1 MLSRLSLDRG
11 SRLQLK
17 LGLAVLASAGVFA
30 LFLVQYSSQRLERAY
45 AEGGRSTA
53 LAIATVFENDF
64 KAADLERPTRL
75 RARID
80 ALVAL
85 EPAIEKISLY
95 RVSRRGPERVVS
107 TDRAAV
113 GSETRP
119 RDVEPI
125 STGRYSY
132 REAQVEGKHL
142 AELSFPLREEA
153 GQRPAA
159 AMGLYY
165 ELAPLDRALSTDRWL
180 LAVAAALASLLLA
193 LFVVA
198 LLRRALFAPLE
209 RLRAATHELAAGGPG
224 SRLGW
229 SRSDEI
235 GTLARDFD
243 AMSEE
248 LKVSHER
255 LRTVVESAPMVI
267 FALDREGVFT
277 LGEGRS
283 LEALG
288 LRPGEVVGRSVY
300 DVYADSP
307 HVLDRV
313 RRALDGEM
321 PSAVIEAGE
330 LSFDARF
337 FPVRDET
344 DEVSAVIGVGT
355 DITERVRA
363 ERERE
368 LLQGRLAQSQR
379 LESVGQLAGG
389 VAHDF
394 NNLLAVILNYASFV
408 EEELPEGE
416 LREDVEEIR
425 RAAERAAALTHQLLV
440 FSRRDVVDPKLVDL
454 NAVVENLEKLLRR
467 TIGDQIDLRT
477 RLASNVPVKADP
489 GQVEQVLVNLAVN
502 ARDAMPDGGTLTIA
516 SEDAELDEAYARS
529 HTDVAAGRYVRLSV
543 ADTGEG
549 MPEEVRQRALEP
561 FFSTKPKDKGTGLG
575 LATVYG
581 IVTQAGGHLQLD
593 SEPGRGTVV
602 SAYLPAAGSERAVP
616 AQAKGQVGHGM
627 QHGLDSLRGGETIL
641 VVEDEDGVRDVA
653 YRILSRDGYFV
664 LAARN
669 GADALGVVDGHEA
682 QIDLLLTDVVMPEM
696 SGAQLAD
703 RMARVQPELKVLYTS
718 GYTSDA
724 RVLDGVLEGDV
735 PFLQKPFSAEQL
747 RHKVRETLGEGRE
760 REAAE
765 PRMGI
770 ST

>member
-11 SRLQLK
+11 PRLQVK
-17 LGLAVLASAGVFA
+17 LGLAVLAGAGVFA
-30 LFLVQYSSQRLERAY
+30 LFLVQYSLQRLERAY
-45 AEGGRSTA
+45 AEAGRSTA
-53 LAIATVFENDF
+53 LAIATDFENHF
-64 KAADLERPTRL
+64 EAADLERPARL

-80 ALVAL
+80 AVMAL
-85 EPAIEKISLY
+85 HPAIEKISLY
-95 RVSRRGPERVVS
+95 RVSPSGPQRVVS
-107 TDRAAV
+107 TDRAALGTEVGPHDV
-113 GSETRP
+113 GSIR
-119 RDVEPI
+119 
-125 STGRYSY
+125 TGRYSY
-132 REAQVEGKHL
+132 RAERAEGKRV
-142 AELSFPLREEA
+142 AELNFPLREEE
-153 GQRPAA
+153 GQRPTAA
-159 AMGLYY
+159 LDLYY
-165 ELAPLDRALSTDRWL
+165 DLSPLDRALSRDRWL
-180 LAVAAALASLLLA
+180 LTVVAALTTLLLA
-193 LFVVA
+193 LFVAA

-209 RLRAATHELAAGGPG
+209 RLRAATHELAAGRPG

-235 GTLARDFD
+235 GTLARDFH

-248 LKVSHER
+248 LKISHER
-255 LRTVVESAPMVI
+255 LRTVVQSAPMVL
-267 FALDREGVFT
+267 FALDREGDFT
-277 LGEGRS
+277 LSEGRG
-283 LEALG
+283 LKALG
-288 LRPGEVVGRSVY
+288 LQPGERVGRSVY
-300 DVYADSP
+300 DVYADCP
-307 HVLDRV
+307 KILDGV
-313 RRALDGEM
+313 RRALDGETV
-321 PSAVIEAGE
+321 SALSETGE
-330 LSFDARF
+330 LTFDTRF
-337 FPVRDET
+337 FPVRDESG
-344 DEVSAVIGVGT
+344 EVSAVSGVAT
-355 DITERVRA
+355 DITERVQA

-408 EEELPEGE
+408 GEELPEGE

-425 RAAERAAALTHQLLV
+425 RAAERGAALTHQLLV

-454 NAVVENLEKLLRR
+454 NAVVEDLEKLLRR
-467 TIGDQIDLRT
+467 TIGEQIDLRT

-489 GQVEQVLVNLAVN
+489 GQIEQVLVNLVVN
-502 ARDAMPDGGTLTIA
+502 ARDAMPDGGVLTIA
-516 SEDAELDEAYARS
+516 SADAELDEAYARS
-529 HTDVAAGRYVRLSV
+529 HSDVTAGHYVRLSV
-543 ADTGEG
+543 ADTGLG

-602 SAYLPAAGSERAVP
+602 SAYLPAAPGSERAVP
-616 AQAKGQVGHGM
+616 AQVKG
-627 QHGLDSLRGGETIL
+627 GGETIL

-653 YRILSRDGYFV
+653 HRILSRDGYSV
-664 LAARN
+664 LAARD
-669 GADALGVVDGHEA
+669 GADALAVVEGHEA

-703 RMARVQPELKVLYTS
+703 RMARAQPELKVLYSS

-747 RHKVRETLGEGRE
+747 RHKVRETLGEGCG

-765 PRMGI
+765 PRTGI
-770 ST
+770 STRRKVGAE

>member
-11 SRLQLK
+11 PRLQVK
-17 LGLAVLASAGVFA
+17 LGLAVLAGAGVFA
-30 LFLVQYSSQRLERAY
+30 LFLVQYSLQRLERAY
-45 AEGGRSTA
+45 AEAGRSTA
-53 LAIATVFENDF
+53 LAIATDFENHF
-64 KAADLERPTRL
+64 EAADLERPARL

-80 ALVAL
+80 AVMAL
-85 EPAIEKISLY
+85 HPAIEKISLY
-95 RVSRRGPERVVS
+95 RVSPSGPQRVVS
-107 TDRAAV
+107 TDRAALGTEVGPHDV
-113 GSETRP
+113 GSIR
-119 RDVEPI
+119 
-125 STGRYSY
+125 TGRYSY
-132 REAQVEGKHL
+132 RAERAEGKRV
-142 AELSFPLREEA
+142 AELNFPLREEE

-159 AMGLYY
+159 ALDLYY
-165 ELAPLDRALSTDRWL
+165 DLSPLDRALSRDRWL
-180 LAVAAALASLLLA
+180 LTVVAALTTLLLA
-193 LFVVA
+193 LFVAA

-235 GTLARDFD
+235 GTLARAFD

-248 LKVSHER
+248 LKISHER
-255 LRTVVESAPMVI
+255 LRTVVQSAPMVL
-267 FALDREGVFT
+267 FALDREGDFT
-277 LGEGRS
+277 LSEGRG
-283 LEALG
+283 LKALG
-288 LRPGEVVGRSVY
+288 LQPGERVGRSVY
-300 DVYADSP
+300 DVYADCP
-307 HVLDRV
+307 KVLDGV
-313 RRALDGEM
+313 RRALDGETV
-321 PSAVIEAGE
+321 SALIETGE
-330 LSFDARF
+330 LTFDTRF
-337 FPVRDET
+337 FPVRDESG
-344 DEVSAVIGVGT
+344 EVSAVSGVAT
-355 DITERVRA
+355 DITERVQA

-408 EEELPEGE
+408 GEELPEGE

-425 RAAERAAALTHQLLV
+425 RAAERGAALTHQLLV

-454 NAVVENLEKLLRR
+454 NAVVEDLEKLLRR
-467 TIGDQIDLRT
+467 TIGEQIDLRT

-489 GQVEQVLVNLAVN
+489 GQIEQVLVNLVVN
-502 ARDAMPDGGTLTIA
+502 ARDAMPDGGVLTIA
-516 SEDAELDEAYARS
+516 SADAELDEAYARS
-529 HTDVAAGRYVRLSV
+529 HSDVTAGHYVRLSV
-543 ADTGEG
+543 ADTGLG

-602 SAYLPAAGSERAVP
+602 SAYLPAAPGSERAVP
-616 AQAKGQVGHGM
+616 AQVKG
-627 QHGLDSLRGGETIL
+627 GGETIL

-653 YRILSRDGYFV
+653 HRILSRDGYSV
-664 LAARN
+664 LAARD
-669 GADALGVVDGHEA
+669 GADALAVVEGHEA

-703 RMARVQPELKVLYTS
+703 RMARAQPELKVLYSS

-747 RHKVRETLGEGRE
+747 RHKVRETLGEGCV

-765 PRMGI
+765 PRTGI
-770 ST
+770 STRRKAGAVGAE

>member
-11 SRLQLK
+11 PRLQVK
-17 LGLAVLASAGVFA
+17 LGLAVLAGAGVFA
-30 LFLVQYSSQRLERAY
+30 LFLVQYSAQRLERAY
-45 AEGGRSTA
+45 AEAGRSTA

-64 KAADLERPTRL
+64 EAADLDRPARL

-85 EPAIEKISLY
+85 EPAIERISLY
-95 RVSRRGPERVVS
+95 RVSPSGPQRVVS
-107 TDRAAV
+107 TDRAALGTEIGPHDV
-113 GSETRP
+113 G
-119 RDVEPI
+119 PI
-125 STGRYSY
+125 RTGRYSY
-132 REAQVEGKHL
+132 RAERAEGKRV
-142 AELSFPLREEA
+142 AELNFPLREEG

-165 ELAPLDRALSTDRWL
+165 DLSPLDRALSRDRWL
-180 LAVAAALASLLLA
+180 LTVVAALTTLLLA
-193 LFVVA
+193 LFVAA
-198 LLRRALFAPLE
+198 LLRHALFVPLE

-224 SRLGW
+224 SQLGW
-229 SRSDEI
+229 GRSDEI

-248 LKVSHER
+248 LKASHER
-255 LRTVVESAPMVI
+255 LRTVVQSAPMVL

-277 LGEGRS
+277 VSEGRS

-288 LRPGEVVGRSVY
+288 LRPGEVVGHSVY
-300 DVYADSP
+300 DVYADNP
-307 HVLDRV
+307 QVLEEV

-321 PSAVIEAGE
+321 PSALIEAGE

-344 DEVSAVIGVGT
+344 NEVSAVIGVGT

-363 ERERE
+363 ARDRE

-408 EEELPEGE
+408 SEELPEGE

-440 FSRRDVVDPKLVDL
+440 FSRRDVVEPKLVDL
-454 NAVVENLEKLLRR
+454 NAVVEDLEKLLRR

-477 RLASNVPVKADP
+477 RLVSTVPVKADP
-489 GQVEQVLVNLAVN
+489 GQIEQVLVNLAVN

-516 SEDAELDEAYARS
+516 SEDEELDEAYARS
-529 HTDVAAGRYVRLSV
+529 RTDVSAGRYVRLSV
-543 ADTGEG
+543 ADTGLG

-561 FFSTKPKDKGTGLG
+561 FFTTKPKDKGTGLG

-593 SEPGRGTVV
+593 TEPGRGTVV
-602 SAYLPAAGSERAVP
+602 SAYLPAAAGSERAV
-616 AQAKGQVGHGM
+616 AGQGEG
-627 QHGLDSLRGGETIL
+627 GGETIL

-653 YRILSRDGYFV
+653 HRILSREGYSV

-669 GADALGVVDGHEA
+669 GADALGIVEGHEA

-703 RMARVQPELKVLYTS
+703 RMARVRPELKVVYTS

-724 RVLDGVLEGDV
+724 RLLNGVLEGDV

-747 RHKVRETLGEGRE
+747 CHKVRETLGEGRA

-765 PRMGI
+765 PRTGI
-770 ST
+770 STRRKAGAVGAE